1 MPKLDRPFFQQ
12 PTVALARRL
21 LGCRLVHD
29 LGSNIVAGIIVETEA
44 YLCKDDPAC
53 HASKGETKRN
63 RTMFGPPGYLYVYS
77 IHNRYCMN
85 IVSEKSGY
93 GAAVLIRAVEPI
105 QGVEFMSTLR
115 PVSKPRDLTNGP
127 GKLCQAFGI
136 DIGLDGEDLVRSQR
150 VWLESNVE
158 IADFEIRASPRIG
171 ISQAKDLPYRYFVD
185 GNPFVSGRERDHSL
199 KRELY
204 LGTTP
209 QEVIE

>member
-1 MPKLDRPFFQQ
+1 MCLIEIRPLIFYD
-12 PTVALARRL
+12 
-21 LGCRLVHD
+21 H
-29 LGSNIVAGIIVETEA
+29 
-44 YLCKDDPAC
+44 
-53 HASKGETKRN
+53 
-63 RTMFGPPGYLYVYS
+63 VYS

-105 QGVEFMSTLR
+105 QGVEFMSSLR
-115 PVSKPRDLTNGP
+115 PVPKLRDLTNGP

-150 VWLESNVE
+150 VWLESNVA

-185 GNPFVSGRERDHSL
+185 GNPFVSGRARDHSF

>member
-12 PTVALARRL
+12 PTIALARGL

-29 LGSNIVAGIIVETEA
+29 LGSNILAGIIVETEA
-44 YLCKDDPAC
+44 YLSKDDLAC
-53 HASKGETKRN
+53 HASRGETKRN
-63 RTMFGPPGYLYVYS
+63 RTMFGPPGCLYVYS

-85 IVSEKSGY
+85 IVSEKAGN
-93 GAAVLIRAVEPI
+93 GAAVLIRAVEPT
-105 QGVEFMSTLR
+105 QGIEFMSTLR
-115 PVSKPRDLTNGP
+115 PVPKPQDLTNGP

-136 DIGLDGEDLVRSQR
+136 DIGFDGEDLASSQR
-150 VWLESNVE
+150 VWLESNAE

-171 ISQAKDLPYRYFVD
+171 ISQAKDLPYRYFVH
-185 GNPFVSGRERDHSL
+185 GNPFVSGRARDHSL

-209 QEVIE
+209 QDVS